1 MHLHP
6 RAAMRRDGHVSR
18 VFGLALRGV
27 RARSRRDGLVS
38 VVLVTAVLAEPP
50 RRCRAA
56 SGRRLDAD
64 AVGDVVRGRTR
75 REVACGVG
83 GGAQRRQEREQAR
96 SGGAFGPEAGSRRWK
111 GMVGRGGG
119 SRRRDAPIPLL
130 PEARAIMSL
139 QKTRATCSRVE
150 EPNPKDATV
159 SSLLEDCWPSTP
171 LSSYE
176 PGPGDSAAS

>member
-83 GGAQRRQEREQAR
+83 GGAQRRQEKERAR
-96 SGGAFGPEAGSRRWK
+96 SGGAFRPEAGSRRWK

-119 SRRRDAPIPLL
+119 
-130 PEARAIMSL
+130 
-139 QKTRATCSRVE
+139 
-150 EPNPKDATV
+150 
-159 SSLLEDCWPSTP
+159 
-171 LSSYE
+171 
-176 PGPGDSAAS
+176 